1 MVEIKCFGSLVPE
14 FLKLTN
20 CFNPKK
26 IYTFRCKTNTKTEQ
40 SMIIELSIEYL
51 NFASRSFL

>member
-1 MVEIKCFGSLVPE
+1 MVEIKWFGSLVPE

-20 CFNPKK
+20 CLNPKK

-40 SMIIELSIEYL
+40 AMIIELIQYL
-51 NFASRSFL
+51 NFASRSLL